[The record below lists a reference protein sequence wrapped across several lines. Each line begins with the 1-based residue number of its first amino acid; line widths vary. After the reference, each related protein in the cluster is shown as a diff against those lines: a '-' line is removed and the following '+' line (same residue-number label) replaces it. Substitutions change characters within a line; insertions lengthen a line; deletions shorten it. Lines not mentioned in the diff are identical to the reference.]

1 MFKMLLPIKKATIYL
16 VVMALVFSPL
26 TVLGLSKK
34 TYAANS
40 SQSGIQ
46 ATSAE
51 AETQTAA
58 DNTELVQTDTG
69 ENSPM
74 LRTHIGSVAVQNP
87 TELPEIDQLDIPE
100 LKSARIV
107 AQNTL
112 MAKRQEMDE
121 EWLKAV
127 QSENSAAEESDKQTQ
142 TSENESSESESS
154 SDSAESSGTVSL
166 GRFKLTAYCPCY
178 QCSKG
183 WGRMTSS
190 GKIAQPH
197 HTIATDPS
205 VIPEGTV
212 VMINGE
218 RYVAEDIGGGVN
230 GNHIDIFYESHSVA
244 LDFGVQ
250 YAEVYAVY

>member
-1 MFKMLLPIKKATIYL
+1 MFKMLLSIKKAAIYL
-16 VVMALVFSPL
+16 VVMALIFSPL

-40 SQSGIQ
+40 SQAGIR

-51 AETQTAA
+51 TETPNAAESTGTAA
-58 DNTELVQTDTG
+58 TDTG
-69 ENSPM
+69 EDIPM
-74 LRTHIGSVAVQNP
+74 LRTHIGSVAVQS
-87 TELPEIDQLDIPE
+87 TAELPEIDQLEIPE
-100 LKSARIV
+100 LENARIV

-127 QSENSAAEESDKQTQ
+127 QGESAAAEDSEDHSQ
-142 TSENESSESESS
+142 TSGSERSERESS
-154 SDSAESSGTVSL
+154 SGSAEGSGTVSL

>member
-1 MFKMLLPIKKATIYL
+1 MFKMLLAIKKAAIYL

-51 AETQTAA
+51 TETQAAAESTETAPAETEE
-58 DNTELVQTDTG
+58 DI
-69 ENSPM
+69 PM

-127 QSENSAAEESDKQTQ
+127 QSESAATEDSDERDQTSGSES
-142 TSENESSESESS
+142 SENESSSG
-154 SDSAESSGTVSL
+154 SAESSGTVSL